1 MEVMRLSRHFF
12 FSSGKETCD
21 QTKQNKTVQ
30 NPGIQSNWICPSKPS
45 WCPFPLSPVC
55 FSTSIQHQGV
65 EASLFMLHNA
75 ISFLD
80 VCTSLCFLGGG
91 CSQGVCPHPQTSLNS
106 SQTIIP
112 TTTGMPCIAS
122 AGGVFLAVI
131 IGWKVWYLHHMSR
144 LVPAD
149 GADATYKSWVEYIKI
164 SV

>member
-1 MEVMRLSRHFF
+1 MKTKRKLNENNTMERQENL
-12 FSSGKETCD
+12 G
-21 QTKQNKTVQ
+21 
-30 NPGIQSNWICPSKPS
+30 PGDITEPVHKP
-45 WCPFPLSPVC
+45 V

-112 TTTGMPCIAS
+112 TTTGMPCTAS

-131 IGWKVWYLHHMSR
+131 IGWKV
-144 LVPAD
+144 
-149 GADATYKSWVEYIKI
+149 
-164 SV
+164 